1 MSELHQLTISH
12 AHQLLKEKKISAVE
26 LTEACLAHLAEMEK
40 KVQACVTTCEDVAL
54 EQAREADKAI
64 SSGKIQPLTG
74 IPALIKDVICTRGI
88 KTTCSSKILANF
100 VPPYDATVIE
110 KIKRAKTVILGKANM
125 DEFAMGSSTEN
136 SAFFPTKNPWDPNR
150 VPGGSSGGSAA
161 AVATDEAIYALGS
174 DTGGSIRQP
183 AGFCSVV
190 GLKPTYGRVSRY
202 GLVAFASSLD
212 QIGPLTKNV
221 TDCALVLNVIAGHD
235 PHDSTSAPDPV
246 PDYSRSLNPDIKDM
260 RIGIPK
266 DYFVEGMQ
274 PEVRDSMEVA
284 IKKLQGLGAEVDRE
298 VSLPLTRYALAVYY
312 IIAPSEASANLAR
325 YDGVKYGFS
334 YQDAGNMWEAM
345 EKTKQFGFGAEVKR
359 RIMLGTYAL
368 SAGYYDAYYLKAQK
382 VRTLIIKEFK
392 DAFEKYDALVTP
404 TSPTVP
410 FKLGEK
416 VDDPVQMYLSDVCTL
431 PINIAG
437 LPAISVPAGFVND
450 LPFGMQIIGKPFDE
464 ETILHIAFAY
474 EQATNWHKNK
484 PPISKISQPS

>member
-1 MSELHQLTISH
+1 MNDLHKLTIGQ
-12 AHQLLKEKKISAVE
+12 AHKLLKDKKLSSVE
-26 LTEACLAHLAEMEK
+26 LTKSCLAQLSAVDK
-40 KVQACVTTCEDVAL
+40 KVQACVTICEDVAL
-54 EQAREADKAI
+54 AQAKEADKAI
-64 SSGKIQPLTG
+64 GKGEVQPLTG
-74 IPALIKDVICTRGI
+74 IPAIIKDVICTSGI

-100 VPPYDATVIE
+100 IPPYDATVM
-110 KIKRAKTVILGKANM
+110 KRLKQVKAVILGKANM

-136 SAFFPTKNPWDPNR
+136 SGFFPTKNPWNLNR

-161 AVATDEAIYALGS
+161 AVAIDEAIYALGS

-190 GLKPTYGRVSRY
+190 GLKPTYGRVSRF

-212 QIGPLTKNV
+212 QIGPLTKDV
-221 TDCALVLNVIAGHD
+221 TDCALVLNAIAGHD
-235 PHDSTSAPDPV
+235 PLDSTSAAQPV
-246 PDYSRSLNPDIKDM
+246 PDFNRSLNPDIKGM

-274 PEVRDSMEVA
+274 PEVRDGIDAA
-284 IKKLQGLGAEVDRE
+284 INKLQELGAKIDRN

-312 IIAPSEASANLAR
+312 VIAPSEASANLAR
-325 YDGVKYGFS
+325 YDGVKYGYS
-334 YQDAGNMWEAM
+334 YKDTMNMWEAM

-382 VRTLIIKEFK
+382 VRTLIIREFK
-392 DAFEKYDALVTP
+392 EAFEKYDALVTP

-416 VDDPVQMYLSDVCTL
+416 VDDPIQMYLSDVCTL

-437 LPAISVPAGFVND
+437 LPAISVPAGFVD
-450 LPFGMQIIGKPFDE
+450 GLPFGMQIIGKPFDE
-464 ETILHIAFAY
+464 ETILHLAYAY
-474 EQATNWHKNK
+474 EQATDWNK
-484 PPISKISQPS
+484 KKPILN